1 MAVVSLMTDFGAQD
15 EYAGVMKAVIM
26 TAAPAARIVDLCHQ
40 VAPQNVAQGA
50 FMIEAAFRYFPAGTL
65 HVLVVD
71 PGVGGERRILYAEA
85 ADHRFLCPD
94 NGLLTMIAHTTGLS
108 GVRQVSNRALF
119 APQVSRT
126 FHGRDIFAPVAAF
139 LAQGGGAPNQLGAP
153 TDPGSIEH
161 LVDWVPQIGADGRI
175 TGRIVAADRFGNLI
189 TNIGAVLLENLLR
202 DANPPTLQVDIG
214 RQLTIRLRDAYEEAP
229 SGAVVAIIGSR
240 ATLEIAINQG
250 RAIDYFKA
258 QPGGRITVQGG
269 T

>member
-1 MAVVSLMTDFGAQD
+1 MAVVSLMTDFGMQD

-26 TAAPAARIVDLCHQ
+26 AAAPAARIVDLCHQ

-50 FMIEAAFRYFPAGTL
+50 FMIEAAFRYFPAGSL

-94 NGLLTMIAHTTGLS
+94 NGLLTMIAHTTGLAA
-108 GVRQVSNRALF
+108 VRQVSNRSLF

-139 LAQGGGAPNQLGAP
+139 LVQGGRPDQLGAP
-153 TDPGSIEH
+153 TDPGTIQR

-175 TGRIVAADRFGNLI
+175 TGRIVTADRFGNLI
-189 TNIGAVLLENLLR
+189 TNIGAGLLENLLR
-202 DANPPTLQVDIG
+202 DARTPTLQVDIG
-214 RQLTIRLRDAYEEAP
+214 RRLTIRLGDAYEEASP
-229 SGAVVAIIGSR
+229 GAVVAIIGSR

-250 RAIDYFKA
+250 RASDYFNA
-258 QPGGRITVQGG
+258 QPGGRITVQCG